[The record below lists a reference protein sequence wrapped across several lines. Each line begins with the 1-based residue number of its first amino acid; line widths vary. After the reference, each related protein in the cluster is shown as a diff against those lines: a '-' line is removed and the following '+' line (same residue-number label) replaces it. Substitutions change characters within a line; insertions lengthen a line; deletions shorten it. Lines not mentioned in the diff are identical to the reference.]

1 MLAITLP
8 MLATRKA
15 GVTLLELVIV
25 LAILTLLAVMV
36 VPPTIDR
43 WQRETVTLLAERL
56 ASTISLAQRTAQHR
70 HLQTEIA
77 PRNASSDWASGW
89 ELTVLATAGTPGAA
103 AASEREIMVSIPLPT
118 VPAVRLS
125 VPRSKISYEAVGY
138 SRMTEVTGTT
148 VTISSGRHT
157 RLIRVNTVGRPRI
170 CDPHADRGGN
180 CRAPN
185 TDP

>member
-8 MLATRKA
+8 MLATRNA

-25 LAILTLLAVMV
+25 LAILTLLAVMA
-36 VPPTIDR
+36 VPSTIDR

-77 PRNASSDWASGW
+77 PRNASTGWSSGW
-89 ELTVLATAGTPGAA
+89 ELTVLETTSTPGAA
-103 AASEREIMVSIPLPT
+103 TASEREIMVSVPLPT

-125 VPRSKISYEAVGY
+125 VPRGTLSYEAVGY

-157 RLIRVNTVGRPRI
+157 RLVRINTVGRPRI
-170 CDPHADRGGN
+170 CDPDTDRSSS
-180 CRAPN
+180 CRASN